1 MKDRGQKISPYRI
14 EAIANHIQD
23 KQEEYKELLMR
34 IRNLI
39 SENEKDEIFYK
50 EVKERLSRIY
60 DQMKEY
66 ALFLQSIEA
75 YLRKSAHQLKT
86 K

>member
-1 MKDRGQKISPYRI
+1 MKEREQKITPYRI
-14 EAIANHIQD
+14 ETIANHVQD
-23 KQEEYKELLMR
+23 KQEEYKEVLMR
-34 IRNLI
+34 FRKLL
-39 SENEKDEIFYK
+39 SESEGDDVFYI
-50 EVKERLSRIY
+50 ELKERMSRTY

-75 YLRKSAHQLKT
+75 FLRKSAHQLKT